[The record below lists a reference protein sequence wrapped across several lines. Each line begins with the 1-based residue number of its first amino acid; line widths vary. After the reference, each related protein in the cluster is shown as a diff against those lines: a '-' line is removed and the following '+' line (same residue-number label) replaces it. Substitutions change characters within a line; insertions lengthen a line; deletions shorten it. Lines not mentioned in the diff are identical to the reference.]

1 MAINQMQTQ
10 KPRKGQSTI
19 KKRQHFSNRRLPKN
33 KKVSERETKKRL
45 NIREGLLLFL
55 VALCILGL
63 LQIKTHRVDGRSMLP
78 TLQNNDRIIV
88 KKGQSPNRYDLITFD
103 PEIPEESSYVKRVI
117 GMPGDQLWTD
127 QTGVY
132 LRPKQADVWNDVND
146 QLTAFQLPDSTL
158 KLTVS
163 EEVARKLRNI
173 SVIPEGSYFVLGD
186 NRNASKDSRHFGLV
200 EAEQIEGTVV
210 CRFYPF
216 DRAGR
221 IN

>member
-10 KPRKGQSTI
+10 RPRKGQSTI
-19 KKRQHFSNRRLPKN
+19 KKRQQFSTRKRQKN

-45 NIREGLLLFL
+45 ILREGLLLFF
-55 VALCILGL
+55 VGLCILGL

-78 TLQNNDRIIV
+78 TLQNNDRIMV
-88 KKGQSPNRYDLITFD
+88 RKNRSPNRYDLITFD

-117 GMPGDQLWTD
+117 GIPGDQLWTD
-127 QTGVY
+127 QTSVY
-132 LRPKQADVWNDVND
+132 LRPKQAGVWNDVND
-146 QLTAFQLPDSTL
+146 QLTALQLPDSTL

-163 EEVARKLRNI
+163 AEVARKLRDI

-186 NRNASKDSRHFGLV
+186 NRDASKDSRHFGLV

-210 CRFYPF
+210 YRFFPF
-216 DRAGR
+216 SRVGR